1 MAPLATRVL
10 SFMGMLARGVAA
22 AGVCLCLCGLAPV
35 RPVPPAPVVDVKPTE
50 ILPVDQIVPGMK
62 GYGVTDLGDGQGVQ
76 RFDVEIIGLLKR
88 YAPRQDLVLGRVSG
102 AGLENAGIIAG
113 MSGSPIYVEGKLVG
127 ALAYGWPF
135 SKDPICGITPIQ
147 SMLDIRHVPAGP
159 PVPIGGSTGSATST
173 SALLSALAAGRFS
186 DRLESL
192 LAPLRLPA
200 AGEATPL
207 PLPVSFGGTSAPG
220 ELFSRVAQAAG
231 WMAVPSGA
239 SGASAE
245 PSSSSGTMR
254 PGSAIAAQLL
264 SGDMDLSATG
274 TVTWVEGN
282 SVLAFGHPFLSMG
295 PVSMPMARAEV
306 LTVLPSVYRS
316 FKFAATGPVLGSIS
330 QDRST
335 GILGMFGARA
345 PMVPITVRISS
356 DQVPMQTYHFQAV
369 HNPMLTPI
377 LAAVAID
384 NVVTTLEKRAGE
396 RTLVWKSAIHTTD
409 RDIQWN
415 SVFSGM
421 TAREEAVASL
431 ALLTNYLMANEFRDL
446 TITGIDVEIAHSDR
460 LQNARI
466 VHVEAQKERV
476 RAGEDVPIWV
486 DVVDFRGSSRRVVMN
501 LKVPADTPPGPL
513 TVFVGDGSAATAYD
527 LGLLPSD
534 PHSLDQ
540 VLDFIARIRPP
551 NSLNLLAYR
560 KSPGAVVVGDT
571 LPALPPSLIAILRD
585 RGPGE
590 QATPD
595 LSYVRLQSESIE
607 QAIPVTGS
615 ARLRVD
621 VEPKI
626 W

>member
-1 MAPLATRVL
+1 MVPLARRVL
-10 SFMGMLARGVAA
+10 SSMGMLARGVAA
-22 AGVCLCLCGLAPV
+22 AAVCLSLCGLAPV

-88 YAPRQDLVLGRVSG
+88 YTPRQDLVLGRVSG

-239 SGASAE
+239 SGAGAGASAE

-335 GILGMFGARA
+335 GILGSFGARA

-356 DQVPMQTYHFQAV
+356 DLIPSQVYHFKAV
-369 HNPMLTPI
+369 HNSMLTPI
-377 LAAVAID
+377 LSAIAID
-384 NVVTTLEKRAGE
+384 NVLTTLEKRSGE
-396 RTLVWKSAIHTTD
+396 RTLVWKSAIRTPG
-409 RDIQWN
+409 RNVRWN
-415 SVFSGM
+415 SVFSG
-421 TAREEAVASL
+421 
-431 ALLTNYLMANEFRDL
+431 
-446 TITGIDVEIAHSDR
+446 
-460 LQNARI
+460 
-466 VHVEAQKERV
+466 
-476 RAGEDVPIWV
+476 
-486 DVVDFRGSSRRVVMN
+486 
-501 LKVPADTPPGPL
+501 
-513 TVFVGDGSAATAYD
+513 
-527 LGLLPSD
+527 
-534 PHSLDQ
+534 
-540 VLDFIARIRPP
+540 
-551 NSLNLLAYR
+551 
-560 KSPGAVVVGDT
+560 
-571 LPALPPSLIAILRD
+571 
-585 RGPGE
+585 
-590 QATPD
+590 
-595 LSYVRLQSESIE
+595 
-607 QAIPVTGS
+607 
-615 ARLRVD
+615 
-621 VEPKI
+621 
-626 W
+626 